1 MKADMD
7 TGADIYGL
15 RRLINEP
22 TRITDKSCLLCLTM
36 KHSHCLKPLSV
47 LDDENLTWE
56 NHVDAISKKIAS
68 DIGAVK
74 RFNHCLPL
82 PPCMLSSCVGNWGE
96 FQI

>member
-1 MKADMD
+1 MTKTEFM
-7 TGADIYGL
+7 
-15 RRLINEP
+15 LIDSRQKLNNLP
-22 TRITDKSCLLCLTM
+22 SLPSLNINNVTM

-47 LDDENLTWE
+47 LVDNNLTRE

-74 RFNHCLPL
+74 RVIHCLPL